1 MLFGSKR
8 KQPNTDRFYQP
19 EQIESVL
26 KSCNIKIGGE
36 IDTHFLIY
44 CPYHY
49 NIHTPACEVDKN
61 NGMFICFSCG
71 ESGNIIDMVMHST
84 SRNYFE
90 AVRLINSYQEL
101 SDIENDIEEIID
113 TESTLPEFDRHLIET
128 LHSNLTKDARAIE
141 YLQGRGITL
150 ESMGQLLLGYS
161 SRQDMVTVPVFDHEN
176 RALGFVGRSI
186 EGKSFKNS
194 TGLPKSKVLFNLN
207 NCMRQR
213 VVVVE
218 SSFDAIRLWQL
229 GIPAVATLGA
239 SISKYQIEL
248 LNKYSSGVLVCPDND
263 AAGSKLEERIIKYCK
278 KEVDV
283 VKLQDA
289 KDVGDLTDIQII
301 EIFKISGN
309 QLNLAI

>member
-1 MLFGSKR
+1 MLFSSNR
-8 KQPNTDRFYQP
+8 KQSNTDRFYQP

-49 NIHTPACEVDKN
+49 NVHTPACEVDKN

-71 ESGNIIDMVMHST
+71 EAGNIIDMVMNST
-84 SRNYFE
+84 NRTYFE
-90 AVRLINSYQEL
+90 AVRLINSYQER
-101 SDIENDIEEIID
+101 SDIENDVEKIIEMD
-113 TESTLPEFDRHLIET
+113 SSLPEFDKHLIQT
-128 LHSNLTKDARAIE
+128 LHENLMREPRGIQ
-141 YLQGRGITL
+141 YLQQRSITI
-150 ESMGQLLLGYS
+150 ESMKKLLLGYS
-161 SRQDMVTVPVFDHEN
+161 KRQDMVTVPVLDHEN
-176 RALGFVGRSI
+176 KALGFVGRSV

-207 NCMRQR
+207 NCMRER
-213 VVVVE
+213 IVVVE

-239 SISKYQIEL
+239 SISRYQIEL
-248 LNKYSSGVLVCPDND
+248 LNRYSKGVLVCPDND
-263 AAGSKLEERIIKYCK
+263 AAGHKLEEKIIKYCK

-283 VKLQDA
+283 IKLQNA
-289 KDVGDLTDIQII
+289 KDVGDLSDIQII

-309 QLNLAI
+309 ELHLAI